1 MPQEFV
7 KAAEVGDLKPG
18 QMKLVRIAG
27 ERILLCNY
35 DGQLYAVN
43 EACTHEDG
51 MLSRGLLFEYE
62 VACPLHG
69 ATFDVRTGEV
79 ITPPAMEGLQVYPV
93 KIDGDDVLV
102 GPPPE

>member
-35 DGQLYAVN
+35 DGRLYAVN
-43 EACTHEDG
+43 GACTHEDG
-51 MLSRGLLFEYE
+51 MLSRGLLYEHE

-79 ITPPAMEGLQVYPV
+79 ITPPAMEALTVYPV
-93 KIDGDDVLV
+93 KIEGGDVLI
-102 GPPPE
+102 GTPSE

>member
-35 DGQLYAVN
+35 DGRIYAVN
-43 EACTHEDG
+43 GACTHEDG
-51 MLSRGLLFEYE
+51 MLSRGLLYEHE

-79 ITPPAMEGLQVYPV
+79 TALPAVVSIDTFKVRVE
-93 KIDGDDVLV
+93 DGDVEIEV
-102 GPPPE
+102 